1 MKELSDKKYMLITY
15 EEYKKMEELI
25 KQFTELIMKIQFAKN
40 IDIHNEIVHFNQN
53 TYRMWI

>member
-15 EEYKKMEELI
+15 EEYKQMEETIQKFKELVM
-25 KQFTELIMKIQFAKN
+25 KLQFDKN

-53 TYRMWI
+53 TYRMWM